1 MTNPDFSTLTGPAL
15 VEAYNEMI
23 LTATD
28 LGMPAE
34 VWRTVKRF
42 SGLDA
47 GRTRCEKLH
56 RAISQVREQDAAA
69 PNEDRP
75 RTSPKPEEMADTRA
89 AATEVSADAN
99 RDLRPLHLVTA
110 TELKTNAA
118 AHEVANPPDA
128 PPAESGDNV
137 SDISMSEMTGADL
150 SEDDMAKKRK
160 AAAKA
165 ARKTAR
171 ANGSGE
177 TLASYTE
184 AWNALVPRAVKA
196 GIKGVKHHSSDFESY
211 DKAKARVKWLEGA
224 IAKA

>member
-34 VWRTVKRF
+34 VWRTVRRF

-69 PNEDRP
+69 PDEDRP

-118 AHEVANPPDA
+118 AHEAANTPDA
-128 PPAESGDNV
+128 PPAESGATTET
-137 SDISMSEMTGADL
+137 SED
-150 SEDDMAKKRK
+150 DDMAKKRK

-177 TLASYTE
+177 TLHSYTE
-184 AWNALVPRAVKA
+184 AWNALVPKA
-196 GIKGVKHHSSDFESY
+196 TAKGIKGVKKHTSDFESY
-211 DKAKARVKWLEGA
+211 DKAKARVKWLEQQ